1 LTSFATTKKNL
12 DQITAD
18 AAAIFMFHGQKT
30 PAGIT
35 NKKLCDSL
43 GTIFADERF
52 EGKSGQTV
60 VMSSNGQFPAR
71 RYIVVGLGKREKFGP
86 GVLRDAVAIAARK
99 AEQARAGH
107 LVLTI
112 PGEGAGKL
120 TPRDR
125 VTGLVEGVLLGTYK
139 FDRYLSEESKKA
151 HPAEEVTIVTDL
163 APAAVKEGIK
173 IGNATSAATILA
185 RDLVTEPAGVMTP
198 TEMAKR
204 ASAVARAKGITIKIL
219 EKKDLERLGMG
230 AFLAVNAGSAE
241 PPKLIHLIYRPK
253 GGKPKKRIALV
264 GKGIT
269 FDSGGLNLKP
279 TGYMETM
286 KCDMSGAAAVLGA
299 ISALA
304 ELGAKVEVHGFMAM
318 TENMIGGRAYKPGDV
333 LKTMKGK
340 TVEVTNTDAE
350 GRLVLI
356 DALAYAQTVKPD
368 AIIDLATLTGAC
380 VVALGPLATGVMGN
394 DMRLVE
400 AICDN
405 GGEVGEKLWPMPLY
419 DEYLEIMSSD
429 VADLRNSGERWGGAL
444 TAGLFLQEF
453 VDEKTPWAHMDI
465 AGPAFQEKETPLARK
480 GGTGAGVRTL
490 VRYISSL

>member
-1 LTSFATTKKNL
+1 
-12 DQITAD
+12 
-18 AAAIFMFHGQKT
+18 
-30 PAGIT
+30 
-35 NKKLCDSL
+35 
-43 GTIFADERF
+43 
-52 EGKSGQTV
+52 
-60 VMSSNGQFPAR
+60 
-71 RYIVVGLGKREKFGP
+71 
-86 GVLRDAVAIAARK
+86 
-99 AEQARAGH
+99 
-107 LVLTI
+107 
-112 PGEGAGKL
+112 
-120 TPRDR
+120 
-125 VTGLVEGVLLGTYK
+125 
-139 FDRYLSEESKKA
+139 
-151 HPAEEVTIVTDL
+151 
-163 APAAVKEGIK
+163 
-173 IGNATSAATILA
+173 
-185 RDLVTEPAGVMTP
+185 MTP

-204 ASAVARAKGITIKIL
+204 ASAVARAKGITIKVL

-230 AFLAVNAGSAE
+230 AFLAVNAGSSE

-253 GGKPKKRIALV
+253 GKPRKRIALV

-279 TGYMETM
+279 TGFMETM
-286 KCDMSGAAAVLGA
+286 KCDMSGAAAVLAA

-304 ELGAKVEVHGFMAM
+304 ELDAKVEVHGFMAM

-333 LKTMKGK
+333 LKTMRGK

-356 DALAYAQTVKPD
+356 DALAYAQTHKPD

-380 VVALGPLATGVMGN
+380 VVALGPLAAGVMGN
-394 DMRLVE
+394 DPKLVE
-400 AICDN
+400 TLCETGA
-405 GGEVGEKLWPMPLY
+405 EVGEKMWPMPLY
-419 DEYLEIMSSD
+419 DEYLEIMASD

-465 AGPAFQEKETPLARK
+465 AGPAFQEKETPMARK